1 LSEEKSMIMLTN
13 KSINNKKDVHR
24 TVRALKAMNTLN
36 MLLMMQIGH
45 IGMLVGKV
53 KKKLLVIKM
62 I

>member
-1 LSEEKSMIMLTN
+1 MIMLTN